1 MQTLNDIKPSLQNL
15 TDGKFGKLRDNQHAV
30 IKVINIT
37 CVRLSVLDPEQ
48 SGVQSVTSGV
58 FLDQSATLWPK

>member
-1 MQTLNDIKPSLQNL
+1 MTSFVFFFVRSFVPDV
-15 TDGKFGKLRDNQHAV
+15 D
-30 IKVINIT
+30 IT